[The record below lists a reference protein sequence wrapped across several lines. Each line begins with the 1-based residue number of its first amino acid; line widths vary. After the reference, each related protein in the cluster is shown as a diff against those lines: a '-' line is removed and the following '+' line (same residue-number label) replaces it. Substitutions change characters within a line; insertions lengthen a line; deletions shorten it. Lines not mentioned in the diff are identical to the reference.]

1 MVDVRHSL
9 VAALGQAR
17 DAGVPEETIKKILE
31 SQLPSL
37 PKYRKARCSI
47 TGLVY
52 ITTFYLL
59 PLFSAVALV
68 GYGVWNYY
76 QEYPCYYFVPSPLQ
90 EILGPLADCEF
101 CKGIDHVPKLNNL
114 STVEFVQYHGF
125 SGRPIVV
132 TDATKSWKASS
143 VFSYDFFKQLYMS
156 NPDSLENDKTNGQ
169 FFQYNSNIRNLNEL
183 FSMSEDSAR
192 FKTEKW
198 YIGW

>member
-90 EILGPLADCEF
+90 EI
-101 CKGIDHVPKLNNL
+101 
-114 STVEFVQYHGF
+114 
-125 SGRPIVV
+125 
-132 TDATKSWKASS
+132 
-143 VFSYDFFKQLYMS
+143 YMS